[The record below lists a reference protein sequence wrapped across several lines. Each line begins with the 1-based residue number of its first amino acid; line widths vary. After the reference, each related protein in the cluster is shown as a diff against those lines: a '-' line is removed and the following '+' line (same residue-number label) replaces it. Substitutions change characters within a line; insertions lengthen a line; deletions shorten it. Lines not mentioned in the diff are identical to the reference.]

1 MRERANSLA
10 FGFAEVRQLA
20 GILEDIDQAGA
31 CDAARPLLAAMEAA
45 GATGGPVDSA
55 STQWRG
61 RAGGA
66 RRCADRPAKS
76 GWTAADLHQ
85 GGGSCA
91 ATRASDVVGR
101 WGGEEFVV
109 LFPATVQYAAAVAL
123 EDALNSLAGEEFAAG
138 SDATLQVTGSA
149 GIALF
154 EGADTLDDAIARAAE
169 LLYAA
174 QAAGRNRV
182 FVQKLVFKTE

>member
-1 MRERANSLA
+1 M
-10 FGFAEVRQLA
+10 
-20 GILEDIDQAGA
+20 
-31 CDAARPLLAAMEAA
+31 
-45 GATGGPVDSA
+45 
-55 STQWRG
+55 
-61 RAGGA
+61 
-66 RRCADRPAKS
+66 
-76 GWTAADLHQ
+76 
-85 GGGSCA
+85 
-91 ATRASDVVGR
+91 
-101 WGGEEFVV
+101 V